1 MAEKPLSDGT
11 NLLPHSPAEV
21 VFLQETLRGTVGSA
35 AGSADVWDGQ
45 QSADE
50 ANHPIIAIGDVV
62 KQVEP
67 DLSVQPPGDQICF
80 YLPQVVIELVAA
92 LKIQKWPQPRREGYV
107 LEMDTRERV
116 FRQAFFNART
126 VLCLGHDPKIVMP
139 AYLQQQVPAKHI
151 FAALESRQAG
161 RATGKN
167 TGQDASSRHFRF
179 QEEFT
184 CLAQDPGVE
193 ESLHFRDTNKRLH
206 HRPAIFFAIG
216 WT

>member
-11 NLLPHSPAEV
+11 DLLPHSPAEV

-62 KQVEP
+62 EQVES
-67 DLSVQPPGDQICF
+67 DLSVQPPGNQICF

-107 LEMDTRERV
+107 LEMDTGERV

-126 VLCLGHDPKIVMP
+126 VLCLGHDPNIVEP
-139 AYLQQQVPAKHI
+139 CHLQDHVPSENVFSAFK
-151 FAALESRQAG
+151 
-161 RATGKN
+161 
-167 TGQDASSRHFRF
+167 
-179 QEEFT
+179 
-184 CLAQDPGVE
+184 P
-193 ESLHFRDTNKRLH
+193 
-206 HRPAIFFAIG
+206 
-216 WT
+216 W